1 MNYEITTI
9 VNSLKKNGFFLLKNF
24 LLNEDLKKLIKFLDK
39 DSKKN
44 TNESFI
50 PIKKIDIL
58 KSFFNLDKAV
68 FKRNL
73 LIHKIKNKYN
83 LEEIASQVIGNKKEL
98 YAIDSYKSKINTG
111 MVIPWHTDQAYSGR
125 KDVSEREFVNPEKAA
140 IKFFFYLTDVDSKN
154 GCLGYIPGSHKI
166 SFYLKKMILNKE
178 IKYSPYWRLEDYRNL
193 LKNREI
199 KSKILKY
206 LSDKEINKF
215 LDDSSFAI
223 KDNKDTKLFDI
234 EAPRGSLLI
243 FNESGVHRG
252 AALTKSDRLCLRYF
266 FRKKFN

>member
-1 MNYEITTI
+1 MNYEIATV

-24 LLNEDLKKLIKFLDK
+24 LLNEDLNKLTKFLDK

-58 KSFFNLDKAV
+58 KSFFNSDKAV

-73 LIHKIKNKYN
+73 LIHKIKNRYN
-83 LEEIASQVIGNKKEL
+83 LEKIASQLIGNNNEL

-125 KDVSEREFVNPEKAA
+125 KDVNENEFVNPEKAA

-166 SFYLKKMILNKE
+166 SFFLKKMILNKE
-178 IKYSPYWRLEDYRNL
+178 IRYSPYWRLEDYRNL
-193 LKNREI
+193 LKNSEI
-199 KSKILKY
+199 QSNISKYIPEE
-206 LSDKEINKF
+206 EINKF
-215 LDDSSFAI
+215 LEDSAFVI
-223 KDNKDTKLFDI
+223 KDKKDTNLFDI

-243 FNESGVHRG
+243 FDESGVHRG
-252 AALTKSDRLCLRYF
+252 ASLTKSDRLCLRYF
-266 FRKKFN
+266 FRKKVN